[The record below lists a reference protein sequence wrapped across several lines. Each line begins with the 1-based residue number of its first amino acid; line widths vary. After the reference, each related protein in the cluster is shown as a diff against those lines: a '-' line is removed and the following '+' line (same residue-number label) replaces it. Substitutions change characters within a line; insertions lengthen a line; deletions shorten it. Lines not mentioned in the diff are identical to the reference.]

1 MAKNL
6 SYPAIAFEGENC
18 FIIMI
23 VDFPDINI
31 DAPNRESAYR
41 LAYDALENKLYDL
54 AYNGKPF
61 PKPMS
66 RQHKYTEE
74 ALKNNLVYITVPFER
89 KEFYWRKPFMD
100 RCIGS
105 AVISTFLMLRS
116 TRPPV
121 TTALLWLLAWLLIFI
136 VLSVVSLGTFSLQE
150 KLSFEKVSLL
160 KRLVSIVGISFL
172 AAIIVILMSSVSPD

>member
-1 MAKNL
+1 MKKL
-6 SYPAIAFEGENC
+6 TYPVTLTYYEGKK
-18 FIIMI
+18 IYRV
-23 VDFPDINI
+23 VDFPEITCSDTDKEWVSYILYTQI
-31 DAPNRESAYR
+31 ED
-41 LAYDALENKLYDL
+41 KIYDL
-54 AYNGKPF
+54 ACDDKPI
-61 PKPMS
+61 PKP
-66 RQHKYTEE
+66 TVIP
-74 ALKNNLVYITVPFER
+74 KNEQENYIYITVPYENKR
-89 KEFYWRKPFMD
+89 FYWSKDFMD

-172 AAIIVILMSSVSPD
+172 AAIIVILMSSASPD